1 MLLSVSSILLG
12 LFFTASAACAH
23 SELQE
28 SSPAEGAVLSALP
41 PTVALTFGEDLLT
54 LGDESVNEISLTDPN
69 GTAIELVGSTVEG
82 PVIKADISSTE
93 PVVLGR
99 YVIAYRVVSA
109 DGHPVKGEISFE
121 LTAEEQVDAVQEST
135 EENTESPTPKSAG
148 NLIFV
153 IAILATLMILIILII
168 SAFLIA
174 KRRR

>member
-1 MLLSVSSILLG
+1 MLLSVSSILLA
-12 LFFTASAACAH
+12 LFFTASAAFAH
-23 SELQE
+23 AELQE
-28 SSPAEGAVLSALP
+28 SNPAEGAVLSDLP
-41 PTVALTFGEDLLT
+41 PTLALTFGEDLLT
-54 LGDESVNEISLTDPN
+54 LGDESVNEITLTNPN

-82 PVIKADISSTE
+82 PVIKAEISSTE

-121 LTAEEQVDAVQEST
+121 LTAEEQVNAVPKSKQES
-135 EENTESPTPKSAG
+135 TESPTPKSAG

-153 IAILATLMILIILII
+153 IAILASLIILII
-168 SAFLIA
+168 SALLIA

>member
-1 MLLSVSSILLG
+1 MLLSVSSILLA
-12 LFFTASAACAH
+12 LFFTASAAFAH
-23 SELQE
+23 AELQE

-135 EENTESPTPKSAG
+135 ESPTPKSAG

-168 SAFLIA
+168 SALLVA